1 MHINVK
7 STGIMNIVVTYYA
20 HSLVPAYCISVG
32 LIFKHRAVGGLRKAC
47 LHILMRALVHTNVWC
62 VCGWVVCRREREKKR
77 EREREREREFTF
89 ARLRVYK
96 HICTIMPGVPDA
108 LISVVSEALNE
119 ALRVKFSARVARS
132 TESANE
138 CCCNA
143 VKDFQ
148 GSWGETSHARDIRID
163 VLVSTLNRDS
173 F

>member
-77 EREREREREFTF
+77 ERERERERESLPS
-89 ARLRVYK
+89 RGCEY
-96 HICTIMPGVPDA
+96 INIY
-108 LISVVSEALNE
+108 
-119 ALRVKFSARVARS
+119 ARS
-132 TESANE
+132 CRE
-138 CCCNA
+138 CRM
-143 VKDFQ
+143 
-148 GSWGETSHARDIRID
+148 H
-163 VLVSTLNRDS
+163 
-173 F
+173 

>member
-1 MHINVK
+1 
-7 STGIMNIVVTYYA
+7 
-20 HSLVPAYCISVG
+20 
-32 LIFKHRAVGGLRKAC
+32 
-47 LHILMRALVHTNVWC
+47 
-62 VCGWVVCRREREKKR
+62 
-77 EREREREREFTF
+77 
-89 ARLRVYK
+89 
-96 HICTIMPGVPDA
+96 MPGVPDA